1 MQLDRDDAVALL
13 WQHGFP
19 PRKIEEILSQCERA
33 ADDRERRCAVC
44 ASSLEPVGRSCDRSC
59 GQHASMRSCR
69 MHTHI
74 PLCTALP
81 LPLRL
86 PCAQSRSLLGQ
97 RSAAQKHVRAPFLSR
112 PLPRPRQRRATLCS
126 APPRRAPAS
135 AERLQ
140 FAQHG
145 HGCSSARKARKEEVP
160 ILASG
165 VPAEPYDVYERQC
178 SLHSASASGRLK
190 CYMT

>member
-13 WQHGFP
+13 WQRGFP

-74 PLCTALP
+74 PVHSAPLSLSGCPARRVAAYWAKGALRKSMSEHHFS
-81 LPLRL
+81 LDH
-86 PCAQSRSLLGQ
+86 SRGPGNAA
-97 RSAAQKHVRAPFLSR
+97 RHSAVHHRDA
-112 PLPRPRQRRATLCS
+112 RPRARSGYNLPSMAMD
-126 APPRRAPAS
+126 APP
-135 AERLQ
+135 
-140 FAQHG
+140 HG
-145 HGCSSARKARKEEVP
+145 KHARKKFPSSPVGSQQSPMTCMNGNAAFTLQAP
-160 ILASG
+160 
-165 VPAEPYDVYERQC
+165 PA
-178 SLHSASASGRLK
+178 G
-190 CYMT
+190 